1 MVQFGSF
8 VVSFNL
14 FSFRHN
20 VSQGLG
26 EQVPLL
32 SVVFGRQLRVV
43 VHRLRSE
50 VRGPSPLAAPGGAA
64 AGGELPHG
72 SVGCRMWRRRR
83 WRQKEGFPA
92 PPAAG
97 QGGAH
102 VLRRRAGSA
111 LRAAL
116 WAETL
121 DVQILVDRQAGRQAG
136 RQTRQTDERTDG
148 RTDGQT
154 YTDMIQLYVSIYCM
168 WICTKHHTLCF
179 IVSIVG
185 AVRVHY
191 SLQ

>member
-26 EQVPLL
+26 EQAPLL
-32 SVVFGRQLRVV
+32 SVVFERRVV

-50 VRGPSPLAAPGGAA
+50 LRAPSPLAAPGGAA

-136 RQTRQTDERTDG
+136 KQDRQTNERTDG
-148 RTDGQT
+148 RTDRHT
-154 YTDMIQLYVSIYCM
+154 LTDMIQHVCIY
-168 WICTKHHTLCF
+168 IL
-179 IVSIVG
+179 
-185 AVRVHY
+185 
-191 SLQ
+191 

>member
-50 VRGPSPLAAPGGAA
+50 VRGPSPLAAPGGAT

-136 RQTRQTDERTDG
+136 RQTDRQTNG

-154 YTDMIQLYVSIYCM
+154 YTDMCNMYVSIYCM
-168 WICTKHHTLCF
+168 CICTRQTHTNNNIYGSLLE
-179 IVSIVG
+179 
-185 AVRVHY
+185 RVC
-191 SLQ
+191 